1 MEVMQKESRKKQFR
15 QKCLE
20 RLKEISRKNTYVRDR
35 KVLARLYE
43 IIEEMDA
50 RVIMLYLPLEL
61 EVNLYPLI
69 RVLRRERRQLYVPF
83 MEGKSFSLVKYRY
96 PLKTKRFGIKEP
108 KYSRQY
114 KKKKID
120 IAIVPIVGVDFT
132 HRRVGFGKGMYDRFF
147 EKEMKYIGKT
157 VFVARELCYSSR
169 IVTDSHDVRAD
180 MIVVP

>member
-1 MEVMQKESRKKQFR
+1 MEVIRKERRKKQFR
-15 QKCLE
+15 QRCLE
-20 RLKEISRKNTYVRDR
+20 RLKEISRKNNYVKDK
-35 KVLARLYE
+35 KVLSKLYE

-69 RVLRRERRQLYVPF
+69 KVLRRQRRQLYVPF

-108 KYSRQY
+108 KYSRQFR
-114 KKKKID
+114 KKKID
-120 IAIVPIVGVDFT
+120 IAIVPIVGVDLT

-147 EKEMKYIGKT
+147 EKEMKNIGTT
-157 VFVARELCYSSR
+157 VFVARQLCYSSQ
-169 IVTDSHDVRAD
+169 IVTDGHDVRAD
-180 MIVVP
+180 RIVVP